1 MAKGLKTY
9 LEYSVKYDK
18 NENPVVKFN
27 GEPEVDE
34 IQKECRLDQTTV
46 KVLNDNWPNFR
57 KFYVLKEETEASKP
71 EEKQNKEEELTPIE
85 PQTINLKVSKD
96 INELTAALNDEE
108 AYKMKVAT
116 MTKQELCNVL
126 DSLKYDHSEC
136 KFQLTTKDTYGG
148 LVKIALTK

>member
-18 NENPVVKFN
+18 NENPVVKSN

-71 EEKQNKEEELTPIE
+71 EEKQN
-85 PQTINLKVSKD
+85 
-96 INELTAALNDEE
+96 
-108 AYKMKVAT
+108 
-116 MTKQELCNVL
+116 
-126 DSLKYDHSEC
+126 
-136 KFQLTTKDTYGG
+136 
-148 LVKIALTK
+148 